1 MSLLSSPQ
9 AYVFNLETTSS
20 AEAKRLWRKKIKE
33 AWDHKCAYCGSDKEL
48 TIDHITPRSKGG
60 ADVTKNVVCACHDCN
75 QDKAHTPM
83 EDWYLS
89 QEFFNTLDMIG
100 LMNGLN
106 LTHLKTYLNIV
117 LGGMMHH
124 EED

>member
-33 AWDHKCAYCGSDKEL
+33 AWDYKCAYCGSDKEL

-89 QEFFNTLDMIG
+89 QEFFNMARYNRINEWIKPDPPE
-100 LMNGLN
+100 N
-106 LTHLKTYLNIV
+106 LFAYRPRRN
-117 LGGMMHH
+117 
-124 EED
+124 DAS

>member
-60 ADVTKNVVCACHDCN
+60 TDVTKNVVCACHDCN

-89 QEFFNTLDMIG
+89 QEFFDVDRYERIKNWMKPEDP
-100 LMNGLN
+100 MNLYRYGSRTN
-106 LTHLKTYLNIV
+106 KV
-117 LGGMMHH
+117 S
-124 EED
+124 

>member
-89 QEFFNTLDMIG
+89 QEFFNMARYNRINEWIKPDPPE
-100 LMNGLN
+100 N
-106 LTHLKTYLNIV
+106 LFKYRPRRNDAT
-117 LGGMMHH
+117 
-124 EED
+124 

>member
-89 QEFFNTLDMIG
+89 QEFFNTARYDRI
-100 LMNGLN
+100 NEWIKPDPPEN
-106 LTHLKTYLNIV
+106 LFKYRPRRN
-117 LGGMMHH
+117 
-124 EED
+124 DAS